1 MACRSRLTLTD
12 GVVVLVLKVTVMF
25 ERQVTFS
32 RRVMDRL

>member
-12 GVVVLVLKVTVMF
+12 GVVVLALKVTVMF